1 MQRRR
6 LRLAVNHCE
15 SRNEM
20 FLCGWIREN
29 SGRHRITHVKNA
41 SEFSRIQ
48 LLSRHNTRSI
58 KTSSLPAL
66 LLQRLE
72 IQVALAL
79 AGPALALLFV
89 VPVEAVPFS
98 SVP

>member
-1 MQRRR
+1 MKCFSVAGFVR
-6 LRLAVNHCE
+6 
-15 SRNEM
+15 
-20 FLCGWIREN
+20 IRGG
-29 SGRHRITHVKNA
+29 SVITHVKNA